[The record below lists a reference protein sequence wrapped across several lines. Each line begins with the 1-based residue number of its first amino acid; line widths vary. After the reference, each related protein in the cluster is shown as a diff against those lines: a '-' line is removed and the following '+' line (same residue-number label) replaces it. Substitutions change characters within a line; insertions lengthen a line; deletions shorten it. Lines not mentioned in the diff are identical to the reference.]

1 VSAAALAALLAGCAL
16 LRPSPPSEAPIYTRE
31 AGAGSLVAGAAV
43 VDVTPVEAV
52 WLAGY
57 HPWRRSHGVH
67 DPIYARALVVEKGGL
82 RLGFVAIDVIGI
94 QRQDVLRMRGSLE
107 KAGFDPRHV
116 ILHSTHNHSGPDTLG
131 LWGLPPLFS
140 GKDRG
145 YMERLE
151 AGILEALQRAR
162 QTLRPAELAAGA
174 IRIDPR
180 GIMKN
185 LRRPGLV
192 DRELVALHL
201 REHGGGPTIATL
213 VELGCHPEVLG
224 PENDLITADF
234 PAWVVAALE
243 EELGGVGI
251 HVSGAL
257 GGLVT
262 PDIEDGSSQQEG
274 GDWAEAE
281 QLGRRVAQLALQSVA
296 TFEHYEAQ
304 PRIVVWRAPLY
315 LRNQNFIYDLARW
328 TGVLDRQVFR
338 GGYLLSEVNLW
349 EIGRLRVATV
359 PGEITPDLGLRIKQT
374 VGGAPT
380 LLVGLANDELGYL
393 IPQADFELPIYEYE
407 RTVSP
412 GPDGGDRVW
421 QAFQDLRLLVEADA
435 PAEVPPE
442 RRE

>member
-1 VSAAALAALLAGCAL
+1 
-16 LRPSPPSEAPIYTRE
+16 
-31 AGAGSLVAGAAV
+31 
-43 VDVTPVEAV
+43 
-52 WLAGY
+52 
-57 HPWRRSHGVH
+57 
-67 DPIYARALVVEKGGL
+67 
-82 RLGFVAIDVIGI
+82 
-94 QRQDVLRMRGSLE
+94 
-107 KAGFDPRHV
+107 
-116 ILHSTHNHSGPDTLG
+116 
-131 LWGLPPLFS
+131 
-140 GKDRG
+140 
-145 YMERLE
+145 
-151 AGILEALQRAR
+151 
-162 QTLRPAELAAGA
+162 
-174 IRIDPR
+174 
-180 GIMKN
+180 
-185 LRRPGLV
+185 
-192 DRELVALHL
+192 
-201 REHGGGPTIATL
+201 
-213 VELGCHPEVLG
+213 LG